1 MSERERKK
9 RKRERKGSSRSAYQP
24 TKQRGP
30 EKKIKRTLA
39 ETPKK
44 INIYPNIPP
53 TKAVSPPP
61 KKHVCPLYN
70 LLLFIAI
77 LYSKS
82 VFSKTTH
89 QKKIKKSTPLFAQTR
104 VECTIVLLYAILRRL
119 VEGVEDLWGGG
130 GWVEWWMWGF
140 GCFGGW
146 ERRGRGGGGVRNLRG
161 VCGSCGCVSG

>member
-89 QKKIKKSTPLFAQTR
+89 QKKKKKSTPLFAQTR

-130 GWVEWWMWGF
+130 GGWSG
-140 GCFGGW
+140 GCGVLVVLGG
-146 ERRGRGGGGVRNLRG
+146 GRGEGEEGVG
-161 VCGSCGCVSG
+161 